1 MPNLTKTIRIKT
13 KYLNDDLNTT
23 VLKDH
28 YVNMVYPE
36 IKPTSKDKYIITSW
50 EDRLDL
56 LANDHYGD
64 SSLWWVIS
72 RANPDIT
79 KRDSFFIKTG
89 VQIRIPPLE
98 DIPLYLQ
105 EYEKLNAVR

>member
-1 MPNLTKTIRIKT
+1 MSKRYLHTKVFKGDKGSVQYGTTI
-13 KYLNDDLNTT
+13 YPSLPPEPGD
-23 VLKDH
+23 V
-28 YVNMVYPE
+28 YV
-36 IKPTSKDKYIITSW
+36 ITQPG
-50 EDRLDL
+50 DRLDL